1 MCLTSPQCTLVRVRP
16 LAVGRPY
23 QTYDGRLVPFV
34 TTDSSL
40 SFQSF
45 PCLRHRSLL
54 SLLPPLSVF
63 LETRPIQSPRTF
75 LHFLIQKSC
84 SLFGSKLSHRL
95 VPSTYFLYV
104 SCTSWPSVPKNW
116 TYTMGHTLFLKQL
129 LCDSKRVYT
138 DVYTQSSPSEAI

>member
-1 MCLTSPQCTLVRVRP
+1 MTHASQFTLVRVRP
-16 LAVGRPY
+16 LALGPLY

-95 VPSTYFLYV
+95 VPSPYV
-104 SCTSWPSVPKNW
+104 YYGVGTFWPSVLKK
-116 TYTMGHTLFLKQL
+116 TFYTMGHKCLDRQP
-129 LCDSKRVYT
+129 LCHSVPTYT
-138 DVYTQSSPSEAI
+138 VGHTPIAASSQV